1 MNRTAVCVTLSL
13 CVSNPPR
20 SAAYSAPPAPPPG
33 LAVAPKMWKKTE
45 QSRSAYSM
53 PGAYRPMVLRPALE
67 SWARMQYDDVTL
79 PLTLSDSD
87 ALAGKAAP
95 VSLPEGKLA
104 ALKLVFTLPSGTYA
118 TMCLRELTKQSTH
131 LSTQQ
136 KLNDAA
142 NAKVVGTPAA
152 AEEEAPAPAPAP
164 AAVPVPAP
172 APVPEVVAAAPVAA
186 PAAAAAGEEK

>member
-1 MNRTAVCVTLSL
+1 
-13 CVSNPPR
+13 
-20 SAAYSAPPAPPPG
+20 
-33 LAVAPKMWKKTE
+33 MWKKSE

-53 PGAYRPMVLRPALE
+53 PGAYRPMVLRPALD
-67 SWARMQYDDVTL
+67 SWERMQYNDVTL

-87 ALAGKAAP
+87 AVGGKAPP

-142 NAKVVGTPAA
+142 NAKVVGAPA
-152 AEEEAPAPAPAP
+152 AEEAAA
-164 AAVPVPAP
+164 AAV
-172 APVPEVVAAAPVAA
+172 A
-186 PAAAAAGEEK
+186 PAAAAAAAPVVAPAAAASGGEGGIELVPAIVVPASAEEK